1 MIAQWSC
8 ENRQKWHHPTRNI
21 LTTLPKMITKKKKK
35 NTSTSPYFFSAF
47 GFLGVQWESI
57 ICMLAPWKAM
67 AKHWTVWSMMTGP
80 CEAHGERGECTERD
94 RERGCGEK
102 GEEEEG
108 TGQRREGNRRGQ
120 LDLETPSGEKMLR
133 TRPSKL
139 TVSHLSQS
147 AKHSHSPRT
156 GLMWDIG
163 QCSIT
168 LNTLSQKSTFF
179 SILHDMCGNESLN
192 RNSWLSHV
200 GVEGLV
206 VSCHLCA
213 TPAKRETT
221 AQGCIYQSRKQLF

>member
-1 MIAQWSC
+1 
-8 ENRQKWHHPTRNI
+8 
-21 LTTLPKMITKKKKK
+21 
-35 NTSTSPYFFSAF
+35 
-47 GFLGVQWESI
+47 
-57 ICMLAPWKAM
+57 
-67 AKHWTVWSMMTGP
+67 MTGL
-80 CEAHGERGECTERD
+80 CEAQGERGKCIEQD

-102 GEEEEG
+102 GEEEE
-108 TGQRREGNRRGQ
+108 TGQRREREQERAASDGSSETWRLLQGNKVLQ
-120 LDLETPSGEKMLR
+120 

-147 AKHSHSPRT
+147 AKHSHSPRS

-168 LNTLSQKSTFF
+168 LNTLSQISTFF
-179 SILHDMCGNESLN
+179 SILHSMCVNESLN

-213 TPAKRETT
+213 TPAKQETK
-221 AQGCIYQSRKQLF
+221 AQGCVNQSRKLF